1 MHCTARL
8 VEMLERYSADLREG
22 NPPSK
27 DGFLMDEISALEES
41 KGIHLQNFLPPGVFL
56 NMLQKRVEAV
66 SAMPRDFDDR
76 LWDYV
81 ERVLIKVLM
90 HHCDGYPQLRSS
102 TRRAAQSLIAK
113 KKQVSFEWVK
123 EITGMEFHTAY
134 TSNPEYIAT
143 SNKLISRQGG
153 GLHGSI
159 PVKSSKMN
167 IEGIGNGLETAH
179 LRSYSRNVAQQA
191 FDLKMKMTAYW
202 NIVLM
207 RLVDTMASHIQFA
220 IHKLV
225 TNEMEEEIVAGLVE
239 PKGGG
244 GIERMVLDE
253 CLEVAEKRHQLT
265 VGLCGGL
272 FVGPAQLSKKESS
285 PSAAQEQP
293 LIHPGAAEEEL
304 RRISV
309 VKESSTA
316 SSLRSATVDLLDRNR
331 PRPRADKPL
340 CGANAVAAELWN
352 PPPSVEP
359 STAVSEQVSSNRSL
373 SSHCR
378 PVADP
383 SPSADCL
390 RLEKVQPL
398 TKAATEESSRLPL
411 WLPSIFSRRFC
422 EEEEATENE
431 RCEKK
436 EKREAVAFSIESRG
450 QNKVVCAREKPRAT
464 GQTQDER
471 AWKGLRGPVR
481 GIYGSGSSK
490 GASAKLPRKQW
501 VKRTSIPAVGTS
513 PENPGSDE
521 SYEEA
526 RIEEAR
532 LFQSHPLL
540 SKIDKSIV
548 SIPVLAQKLVRIQAN
563 IISKCLPEIVRKIN
577 YKLSANMA
585 DLNRLPQGLSS
596 VSEAL
601 TAFMRILSS
610 AKESL
615 RKILIRGEFEEYP
628 EEKEMHCT
636 ARMVE
641 MLNVY
646 SGQVQAYRFNFEG
659 NNNFLMDGVMALE
672 EAKEIGLPNFLP
684 RGAFLSVL
692 SSRVKGISPLPRDF
706 VEKFWDYIEGIL
718 VKVLMHHSDSYPQLQ
733 SSMRRAAQNLIAKKK
748 DRSFEW
754 VVEIIGME
762 MLADY
767 SCNPEYTTTWNKLME
782 KEEEFMAILNDASKS
797 SRMKIDGVDV
807 EIGHLRYYKDVVK
820 QAFDLRMRLIA
831 YWKIVMMRLVDSMAL
846 HILFSIHKLVNK
858 DMEDEVVADLMAPH
872 GGGIERML
880 EESPVVAEKRHR
892 LTKSLKLLK
901 ESKDVVGNI
910 MDRLMMNNE

>member
-1 MHCTARL
+1 MAIVIKELSVDDAHDAPIVSSYNDRIRPLLDCVDKLRHLKIAQEGIQLPTIVVVGDQSSGKSSVLESLAGISLPRGQGICTRVPLIMRL
-8 VEMLERYSADLREG
+8 KNVPNLTSPELNLEFNGKVVQTDEAGVADDIVLAT
-22 NPPSK
+22 
-27 DGFLMDEISALEES
+27 DEIAGRGKGISHTPLTLTVKKNGVPDLTMVDLPGITRVPVHGQPEDIYEQISNIIMEYITPEES
-41 KGIHLQNFLPPGVFL
+41 IIL
-56 NMLQKRVEAV
+56 NVLSANVDFSTCESIRMSQKVDKTGERTLAV
-66 SAMPRDFDDR
+66 VTKADR
-76 LWDYV
+76 
-81 ERVLIKVLM
+81 
-90 HHCDGYPQLRSS
+90 
-102 TRRAAQSLIAK
+102 A
-113 KKQVSFEWVK
+113 
-123 EITGMEFHTAY
+123 
-134 TSNPEYIAT
+134 PE
-143 SNKLISRQGG
+143 
-153 GLHGSI
+153 GL
-159 PVKSSKMN
+159 
-167 IEGIGNGLETAH
+167 
-179 LRSYSRNVAQQA
+179 
-191 FDLKMKMTAYW
+191 
-202 NIVLM
+202 
-207 RLVDTMASHIQFA
+207 
-220 IHKLV
+220 
-225 TNEMEEEIVAGLVE
+225 
-239 PKGGG
+239 
-244 GIERMVLDE
+244 
-253 CLEVAEKRHQLT
+253 
-265 VGLCGGL
+265 
-272 FVGPAQLSKKESS
+272 
-285 PSAAQEQP
+285 
-293 LIHPGAAEEEL
+293 
-304 RRISV
+304 
-309 VKESSTA
+309 
-316 SSLRSATVDLLDRNR
+316 
-331 PRPRADKPL
+331 
-340 CGANAVAAELWN
+340 
-352 PPPSVEP
+352 
-359 STAVSEQVSSNRSL
+359 
-373 SSHCR
+373 
-378 PVADP
+378 
-383 SPSADCL
+383 
-390 RLEKVQPL
+390 LEKVTADDVGIGL
-398 TKAATEESSRLPL
+398 
-411 WLPSIFSRRFC
+411 
-422 EEEEATENE
+422 
-431 RCEKK
+431 
-436 EKREAVAFSIESRG
+436 G
-450 QNKVVCAREKPRAT
+450 YVC
-464 GQTQDER
+464 
-471 AWKGLRGPVR
+471 VR
-481 GIYGSGSSK
+481 NRIG
-490 GASAKLPRKQW
+490 
-501 VKRTSIPAVGTS
+501 
-513 PENPGSDE
+513 DE
-521 SYEEA
+521 SYDEA

-577 YKLSANMA
+577 DKLSANMA

-659 NNNFLMDGVMALE
+659 NNNFLMDDVMALE

-692 SSRVKGISPLPRDF
+692 QKRVKGISPLPRDF

-733 SSMRRAAQNLIAKKK
+733 SSMRRAVQNLIAKKK

-846 HILFSIHKLVNK
+846 HILFSIQKLVNK